1 MSNIVFEFSKNLK
14 WDDLPDAVQHQ
25 AKRCLIDLI
34 GVAAAGTTT
43 DMSKIIYRHATHQ
56 FGAGN
61 DAGARLFFD
70 GRRVSAS
77 GAALANGMTID
88 AIDAHD
94 GHPLTKGHAGCGI
107 LPGLMALIEANE
119 LEVSG
124 QEFLTT
130 LVIGYEVAIRAG
142 IALHATVAD
151 YHTSGAWVGLG
162 IAAMA
167 ARLLNMEETRFHE
180 AIGIAEYHGP
190 RSQMMRT
197 IDFPTMV
204 KDGSGWGAMAGV
216 SAVYLAQDGFTGAPA
231 ISLTGADATQYY
243 DDLGADW
250 YILGLYFKMYPVC
263 RWAQPPVEAAL
274 QLKKQHAFQVSDI
287 QAIKVYTFHE
297 AYRLSTKNP
306 QSTEA
311 AQYSLPFSVA
321 AALLRG
327 TIGPNEVGNNG
338 LNDPDISKLANLVEP
353 YEDDEFNA
361 KFPAERWARVEIVLN
376 NGTVL
381 KSDPSVGLGNAE
393 NPLSNTTLHE
403 KYHTLA
409 SEILSKELATKIE
422 NTVWALDAAPYIS
435 DLFNSVLN
443 KPA

>member
-1 MSNIVFEFSKNLK
+1 MSHSVFEFSKNLI
-14 WDDLPDAVQHQ
+14 WDDLSDGVQHQ
-25 AKRCLIDLI
+25 AKRCLLDLI

-43 DMSKIIYRHATHQ
+43 DMSKIICGHATHQ
-56 FGAGN
+56 FGAGK
-61 DAGARLFFD
+61 DAGARLLFD

-77 GAALANGMTID
+77 GAAMANGMTID
-88 AIDAHD
+88 SIDAHD

-107 LPGLMALIEANE
+107 FPGLMALIEANE

-167 ARLLNMEETRFHE
+167 ARLLDMDEAHFNE

-190 RSQMMRT
+190 RSQMMRV

-216 SAVYLAQDGFTGAPA
+216 SAVYLARDGFTGAPA
-231 ISLTGADATQYY
+231 ISLTGVDATQYY
-243 DDLGADW
+243 DDLGAEW
-250 YILGLYFKMYPVC
+250 YISGLYFKMYPVC
-263 RWAQPPVEAAL
+263 RWAQPPVEAVL
-274 QLKKQHAFQVSDI
+274 QLKKEHIFQLSDI

-311 AQYSLPFSVA
+311 AQYSMPFSVA

-327 TIGPNEVGNNG
+327 TIGPNEVGDNG
-338 LNDPDISKLANLVEP
+338 LNDPDISKLANLIEP
-353 YEDDEFNA
+353 YEDDLFNA
-361 KFPAERWARVEIVLN
+361 KFPAERWARVEIILN
-376 NGTVL
+376 DGTVL
-381 KSDPSVGLGNAE
+381 KSDPAVALGSAE
-393 NPLSNTTLHE
+393 NPLSDATIHE
-403 KYHTLA
+403 KYHNLA
-409 SEILSKELATKIE
+409 KEILTKEHATKIE
-422 NTVWALDAAPYIS
+422 DTVWALDAAPGVS
-435 DLFNSVLN
+435 DLFDLVLN
-443 KPA
+443 KPH

>member
-1 MSNIVFEFSKNLK
+1 MSNVVFKFSKNLK
-14 WDDLPDAVQHQ
+14 WDDLSDAVQHQ

-34 GVAAAGTTT
+34 GVAAAGATT
-43 DMSKIIYRHATHQ
+43 DLSKIIYSHATHQ

-61 DAGARLFFD
+61 GAGARLLFD

-107 LPGLMALIEANE
+107 LPGLLALIEANE

-130 LVIGYEVAIRAG
+130 LVVGYEVAIRAG

-167 ARLLNMEETRFHE
+167 ARLLNMDETHFHE

-231 ISLTGADATQYY
+231 ISLTGADAAHYY
-243 DDLGADW
+243 DDLGSDW

-327 TIGPNEVGNNG
+327 TIGPNEVGNSG
-338 LNDPDISKLANLVEP
+338 LNDPEISNLANLVEP
-353 YEDDEFNA
+353 YEDNGFNA

-381 KSDPSVGLGNAE
+381 KSEPSVGLGNAE
-393 NPLSNTTLHE
+393 NPLSDTIIHQ

-409 SEILSKELATKIE
+409 NEILSEGLATKIE
-422 NTVWALDAAPYIS
+422 DTVWALDAAPDIS
-435 DLFNSVLN
+435 DLFDTILN
-443 KPA
+443 KPS